1 MDNKP
6 TTETGEKSLKI
17 AGLTG
22 LEKLLT
28 SQFPQAHSSKLIAL
42 EKARLSPYREMTKE
56 QADTLLKAEITYC
69 ATTYLGIQEEKNDK
83 EVINEAV
90 RFVISKFAFLGK
102 GEIREAF
109 SMASAGL
116 FEGPHLRAYYGI
128 LTVEML
134 GSVLSAYREYRKT
147 QVAIIEKVKD
157 EEKARAKEEH
167 IKVQNERARQEIIKS
182 VKNHI
187 EAGGNIDWRGIPVN
201 WAELVKDIY
210 PLTQDEKLEIWER
223 AKQIVMDE
231 EKEKYEDKASK
242 GILIEARNIR
252 DFLKGIEEKRTE
264 STDKLKSKA
273 NPIYAKLYII
283 KIIEKYGPK

>member
-1 MDNKP
+1 M
-6 TTETGEKSLKI
+6 ET
-17 AGLTG
+17 
-22 LEKLLT
+22 LLT
-28 SQFPQAHSSKLIAL
+28 NQFPQAHSSKLLAL
-42 EKARLSPYREMTKE
+42 EKARLFPYREMTKE
-56 QADTLLKAEITYC
+56 QADTLLKAEIVYC

-83 EVINEAV
+83 EVINEAI

-116 FEGPHLRAYYGI
+116 FEGLHLRAYYGL

-134 GSVLSAYREYRKT
+134 GSVLAAYREYRKT
-147 QVAIIEKVKD
+147 QVAIIEAVKD
-157 EEKARAKEEH
+157 EEKNRVKEEH
-167 IKVQNERARQEIIKS
+167 VKVQNERARQQIIES
-182 VKNHI
+182 VKKHI
-187 EAGGNIDWRGIPVN
+187 EEGRNIDWRGIPVH

-223 AKQIVMDE
+223 AKQIVINEQLSEGE
-231 EKEKYEDKASK
+231 EKLAQGNLQDS
-242 GILIEARNIR
+242 RNIR
-252 DFLKGIEEKRTE
+252 LFLKGIEEKRTE

-283 KIIEKYGPK
+283 KIIEKYGKPIS